1 MTERPTKRFPALRAA
16 CAAALAAI
24 AMSAAPAGA
33 DRAAFESAVA
43 LHDAGRD
50 GDAGA
55 VDEAVE
61 AFERL
66 VEADPD
72 NALARAYLGSSY
84 ALTAREASEVADRIR
99 YVNRGLRH
107 LDAAVEAEPDD
118 FVIRLIRANV
128 SAGLPEMFGRRERA
142 IEDMLALDAMF
153 EAARSPRMAGPM
165 LGIYDQLS
173 DLAPEQGDWDA
184 RAQEARA
191 LAGG

>member
-1 MTERPTKRFPALRAA
+1 MTDRATKRFPALRAA
-16 CAAALAAI
+16 CAVAFAAI
-24 AMSAAPAGA
+24 AMSAAPALA
-33 DRAAFESAVA
+33 DRAAFDRAVA

-55 VDEAVE
+55 VGEAVE
-61 AFERL
+61 AFEQI
-66 VEADPD
+66 VEADPE

-84 ALTAREASEVADRIR
+84 ALTARDASEVADRIR
-99 YVNRGLRH
+99 FVNRGLRN
-107 LDAAVEAEPDD
+107 LDAAVEAAPDD

-153 EAARSPRMAGPM
+153 EATRSPRMAGPM
-165 LGIYDQLS
+165 LGIYDHLS
-173 DLAPEQGDWDA
+173 ELAPEKGDWDA
-184 RAQEARA
+184 RAEEARA

>member
-1 MTERPTKRFPALRAA
+1 MTKRATKRFPAHLAV
-16 CAAALAAI
+16 CAAALAAVAI
-24 AMSAAPAGA
+24 STGPALA
-33 DRAAFESAVA
+33 DSAAFERAVA

-50 GDAGA
+50 GDADA
-55 VDEAVE
+55 VGEAVE

-66 VEADPD
+66 VEADPE
-72 NALARAYLGSSY
+72 NAHARAYLGSSY
-84 ALTAREASEVADRIR
+84 ALTARDASEVADRIR
-99 YVNRGLRH
+99 YVNRGLRY
-107 LDAAVEAEPDD
+107 LDAAVEVAPDD

-153 EAARSPRMAGPM
+153 EATRSPRMAGPM

-173 DLAPEQGDWDA
+173 ELAPEKGDWDA
-184 RAQEARA
+184 RAEEARA